1 MDTRVNLIPYLQ
13 SVSISVRDYYGLREM
28 MEKEISKWE
37 FWDALNMNHIKKSH
51 NEVHALLIRSKE
63 IRYWY
68 ATIYYDPKS

>member
-1 MDTRVNLIPYLQ
+1 
-13 SVSISVRDYYGLREM
+13 M
-28 MEKEISKWE
+28 MEKEIYKWE